1 VTRSAAE
8 ARAEFQ
14 RCGASVA
21 AWAVSNGF
29 SPQLVYRVLRG
40 HAAKRGQSHRIAV
53 LLGLKEG
60 EPTMSDG
67 PTLGRRSERVWPPGK
82 PP

>member
-1 VTRSAAE
+1 MTRSAAE

-14 RCGASVA
+14 RSGTSVA

-40 HAAKRGQSHRIAV
+40 HAVKRGQSHRIAV

-60 EPTMSDG
+60 EPSMSDG
-67 PTLGRRSERVWPPGK
+67 PTSARESESDWRSGK